1 MEKQTKVK
9 IMTSILVLILGTI
22 IGVYVSVNLHILLSS
37 QKVDLNIFK
46 IRDGIEIIKN
56 DSRAL
61 KLFCCFELLIL
72 VSSIFYFV
80 TDSKTYKSDLVKITP
95 KISIPVEAGQKQFGS
110 ARFMTDEE
118 KEVFGVSYLKKDA
131 VIKELIKHGY
141 DDVKNLKG
149 GEKR

>member
-80 TDSKTYKSDLVKITP
+80 TDSKTYKSELIQITP
-95 KISIPVEAGQKQFGS
+95 EISIPIEAGQKQFGS
-110 ARFMTDEE
+110 ARFMKEGE
-118 KEVFGVSYLKKDA
+118 KRKAFTRIEIRQDKRIKD
-131 VIKELIKHGY
+131 LLNHGY
-141 DDVKNLKG
+141 DDIKNLEG
-149 GEKR
+149 GD